1 MATYSRPGVFIQE
14 VALPQSVVVPDN
26 GTAVGAF
33 VGTLSKG
40 TAAAPVLVTGWTEFV
55 KTFGGLNDAYPTTW
69 AAYNFFANGGRNL
82 YVQRVL
88 GAGAAAGTVT
98 ITDGDDPANNAFTV
112 TAISAGSWSSS
123 YGVKVVSAGSASRF
137 GLIVYGAPTIFG
149 NALSNPVEQFTDLSM
164 DPTDRNYVLSVINSS
179 SSYIRISGVDSEIVP
194 ATGGSV
200 TALSGGANGD
210 APERADYQDAW
221 SLFDPVENPIVAYNP
236 DAPYASTDELSSQL
250 AGDTV
255 VYASSRTDVFAVVDT
270 PSGMSVTDAKTQAA
284 DIKAVYAASS
294 MGGNVAA
301 YYPWF
306 YIPDTTKSSGTL
318 RLQAPGAAAVGQY
331 LATDASRGVFKT
343 PAGYNNRIALAVASE
358 HQFTNAELDDIN
370 TNINPLNAIR
380 QVPGNG
386 LVILGGRTMDNTPE
400 NRYINIRRSL
410 IYIEKELSERSA
422 FAIFE
427 NNDERLWL
435 GLRTSLTNFLR
446 QYWQAGGLRGATPA
460 QAFYVKCDGST
471 TSFSD
476 IQNGRVNI
484 EVGVALQYPTE
495 FVVIKLGQLT
505 GNATA

>member
-33 VGTLSKG
+33 AGALAKG
-40 TAAAPVLVTGWTEFV
+40 SAAAPVLVSGWTEFV
-55 KTFGGLNDAYPTTW
+55 KTFGGIEDAYPTTW

-88 GAGAAAGTVT
+88 GSGADFGTVT
-98 ITDGDDPANNAFTV
+98 ITDGGDPASNAFTI
-112 TAISAGSWSSS
+112 TAASAGAWSSS
-123 YGVKVVSAGSASRF
+123 YGVKVIAAGGASRF
-137 GLIVYGAPTIFG
+137 GLVVYGAPTIYG
-149 NALSNPVEQFTDLSM
+149 NATSNPVEQFTDLSM
-164 DPTDRNYVLSVINSS
+164 DPTDRNYVLSVVNASS
-179 SSYIRISGVDSEIVP
+179 TYIRISGVDSEVTP

-200 TALSGGANGD
+200 IALSGGADGS

-221 SLFDPVENPIVAYNP
+221 VLFDPIDNPLVVYNP
-236 DAPYASTDELSSQL
+236 DAAYASTSELSSEL
-250 AGDTV
+250 AGDAV
-255 VYASSRTDVFAVVDT
+255 NYASSRTDAFAVVDT
-270 PSGMSVTDAKTQAA
+270 PSGMTVSEAKTQVA
-284 DIKAVYAASS
+284 DIKAIYAATST
-294 MGGNVAA
+294 GNNVAA

-306 YIPDTTKSSGTL
+306 YIPDTTKASGTL

-358 HQFTNAELDDIN
+358 HQFTNDELDDIN
-370 TNINPLNAIR
+370 TSTSPINAIR

-386 LVILGGRTMDNTPE
+386 LVIMGGRTMDNTPT

-410 IYIEKELSERSA
+410 IYIEKELTQRSA
-422 FAIFE
+422 FAVFE

-435 GLRTSLTNFLR
+435 SLRTTLTNFLR
-446 QYWQAGGLRGATPA
+446 TYWQAGGLRGASPA
-460 QAFYVKCDGST
+460 QAFYVKCDSTT
-471 TSFSD
+471 TSFAD
-476 IQNGRVNI
+476 IQNGQVNI

-505 GNATA
+505 GNATV

>member
-26 GTAVGAF
+26 GTSVGAF

-40 TAAAPVLVTGWTEFV
+40 NSAAPVLLTGWTDFV

-88 GAGAAAGTVT
+88 GSGAAAGTVT
-98 ITDGDDPANNAFTV
+98 ITDGDDPASNAFIV
-112 TAISAGSWSSS
+112 TASSAGAWSSS
-123 YGVKVVSAGSASRF
+123 YGVKLVTAGSAARF

-179 SSYIRISGVDSEIVP
+179 SSYIRISGVDEDVTP
-194 ATGGSV
+194 ALGGSV
-200 TALSGGANGD
+200 IALSGGANGS
-210 APERADYQDAW
+210 APSRANYQNAW
-221 SLFDPVENPIVAYNP
+221 ELFDPIDNPIVAYNP
-236 DAPYASTDELSSQL
+236 DAAYAATDELSGQL
-250 AGDTV
+250 AGDVV

-270 PSGMSVTDAKTQAA
+270 PSGMNVADAKTQAG
-284 DIKAVYAASS
+284 DIKAIYAATST
-294 MGGNVAA
+294 GNNAAA

-306 YIPDTTKSSGTL
+306 YIPDTTKAQGTL
-318 RLQAPGAAAVGQY
+318 RLQAPGASVVGQY

-343 PAGYNNRIALAVASE
+343 PAGYNNRIALSVATE

-370 TNINPLNAIR
+370 TAITPLNAIR

-386 LVILGGRTMDNTPE
+386 LVIMGGRTMDNTPE

-422 FAIFE
+422 FAVFE

-435 GLRTSLTNFLR
+435 SLRTSISNFLR
-446 QYWQAGGLRGATPA
+446 MYWQAGGLRGANPS
-460 QAFYVKCDGST
+460 QAFYVKCDST
-471 TSFSD
+471 TTPFAD
-476 IQNGRVNI
+476 IQAGRINI

-505 GNATA
+505 GSATA